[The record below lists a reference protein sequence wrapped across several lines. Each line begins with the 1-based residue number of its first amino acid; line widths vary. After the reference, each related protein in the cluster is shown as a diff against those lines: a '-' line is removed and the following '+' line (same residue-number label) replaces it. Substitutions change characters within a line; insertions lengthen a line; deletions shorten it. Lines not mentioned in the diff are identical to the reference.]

1 MPRTPLAHWRIG
13 ALLFT
18 LAGLSIGAI
27 PVAHAQPGVGLF
39 ANDGGGEDRQPRGE
53 RGHRDWRNTLGGH
66 DRYSESGAQRRKM
79 SEEERN
85 NLREH
90 LRDAARGAYPEQSP
104 QRKGKR

>member
-1 MPRTPLAHWRIG
+1 MPHAAHACWRTG
-13 ALLFT
+13 ALLLT
-18 LAGLSIGAI
+18 LAGFSVGAM
-27 PVAHAQPGVGLF
+27 PVAHAQPGGGLF
-39 ANDGGGEDRQPRGE
+39 ASDGGSEDRQQPGE

-66 DRYSESGAQRRKM
+66 DRSSESGAQRRKM

-85 NLREH
+85 SLREH